1 MAKTIEK
8 ITGFCKEHKKEIII
22 GTATTAVC
30 IVGCVL
36 LGKKVKAVDIPET
49 VKSIIPKSKDLPLP
63 EKSVGEWISF
73 WIDGSTKRPTAVICD
88 VPFQYM
94 GDLGAE
100 ILDHCAKN
108 GIPQVVFDTPVQMVL
123 EIGDL

>member
-30 IVGCVL
+30 IVSCVL

-49 VKSIIPKSKDLPLP
+49 VKSVIPKSKDLPLP
-63 EKSVGEWISF
+63 KKHCGTWHDF
-73 WIDGSTKRPTAVICD
+73 WIDGCTKYPTAIISDINVQ
-88 VPFQYM
+88 FM

-100 ILDHCAKN
+100 ILDHANDCGLN
-108 GIPQVVFDTPVQMVL
+108 LSFDTPMRMVIEL
-123 EIGDL
+123 VTDC